1 MKILVVADIHANYR
15 ALKATLDAFD
25 NVDEVWCLGDIV
37 EYGPMPSACIDLVR
51 QHCDQVVVGNHDL
64 SFAKCQP
71 QADDDW
77 TVWFPHN
84 TSINNLDYLN
94 NLPTLLTL
102 ERDGISYCLVHGS
115 PSNHLTGRFH
125 PYTEEAE
132 NRQNL
137 QYPDQDRILAGHTHM
152 AMQLEIDGKL
162 VANPG
167 TIGQPRDGDYRAQ
180 CIVIEDGQIQY
191 HRVDYDLD
199 LLAQDY
205 QHSAM
210 NPEQADI
217 WFFYTRNGIVD
228 VHGLQLGPFSPV
240 HPI

>member
-25 NVDEVWCLGDIV
+25 NADEVWCLGDIV

-71 QADDDW
+71 QADDGW

-102 ERDGISYCLVHGS
+102 ERNGISYCLVHGS
-115 PSNHLTGRFH
+115 SSNHLTGRFY
-125 PYTEEAE
+125 PYTEEAK

-137 QYPDQDRILAGHTHM
+137 QYPDQDQILVGHTHM
-152 AMQLEIDGKL
+152 AMQLEI
-162 VANPG
+162 A
-167 TIGQPRDGDYRAQ
+167 
-180 CIVIEDGQIQY
+180 C
-191 HRVDYDLD
+191 
-199 LLAQDY
+199 
-205 QHSAM
+205 
-210 NPEQADI
+210 
-217 WFFYTRNGIVD
+217 
-228 VHGLQLGPFSPV
+228 
-240 HPI
+240 

>member
-37 EYGPMPSACIDLVR
+37 EYGPMPSACIDFVR

-137 QYPDQDRILAGHTHM
+137 QYPDQDRILAGHIHM
-152 AMQLEIDGKL
+152 ACNWGPFHQFIQSNYLID
-162 VANPG
+162 
-167 TIGQPRDGDYRAQ
+167 
-180 CIVIEDGQIQY
+180 
-191 HRVDYDLD
+191 
-199 LLAQDY
+199 
-205 QHSAM
+205 HSATH
-210 NPEQADI
+210 NTSDNLSEQETS
-217 WFFYTRNGIVD
+217 FQNGVTS
-228 VHGLQLGPFSPV
+228 H
-240 HPI
+240 